1 MEYGLI
7 GQKKE
12 MTQIFNE
19 KGYAIPVTLVDISG
33 CKIVGKVGT
42 RVVVGYGNKKNPTK
56 SEIGKYKELGFV
68 PEIVKEFELAKETDA
83 KLGSSIIESLEIG
96 HKVMVSSKT
105 KGKGFQGVVKR
116 WGFAGGPK
124 THGQSD
130 RHRAPG
136 SIGGGTTP
144 GRVYK
149 GKKMPGRMGG
159 KIKTVKGLIISYI
172 DKENGILGIKG
183 AIPGH
188 KNTFVI
194 IRK

>member
-7 GQKKE
+7 GQKRE
-12 MTQIFNE
+12 MTQIFND
-19 KGYAIPVTLVDISG
+19 KGNAIPVTLVDVSGCRIVAISG
-33 CKIVGKVGT
+33 NRVTVGFG
-42 RVVVGYGNKKNPTK
+42 KKRNPTK
-56 SEIGKYKELGFV
+56 AEVGKYKELGFV
-68 PEIVKEFELAKETDA
+68 PEMIREFEL
-83 KLGSSIIESLEIG
+83 SIESNAKVGSLLIESVELG
-96 HKVMVSSKT
+96 HKVIVSSKT
-105 KGKGFQGVVKR
+105 KGRGFQGVVKR

-159 KIKTVKGLIISYI
+159 KTKTVKGLTISYI
-172 DKENGILGIKG
+172 DKESGILGIKG

>member
-1 MEYGLI
+1 
-7 GQKKE
+7 
-12 MTQIFNE
+12 MTQIFDE
-19 KGYAIPVTLVDISG
+19 KGNAIPVTLINLKGCVLVD
-33 CKIVGKVGT
+33 KVDDKVLVGLGRRRKA
-42 RVVVGYGNKKNPTK
+42 TK
-56 SEIGKYKELGFV
+56 AELGKYKTLGYV
-68 PEIVKEFELAKETDA
+68 PQVVKEFNVEDGADL
-83 KLGSSIIESLEIG
+83 KLGTKVEIDLEIG
-96 HKVMVSSKT
+96 DLVNITGTT

-159 KIKTVKGLIISYI
+159 KIKTVEGLKVAFI
-172 DKENGILGIKG
+172 DKNEMIIGVKG
-183 AIPGH
+183 AVPGN
-188 KNTFVI
+188 KNGVLYIANT
-194 IRK
+194 KK

>member
-12 MTQIFNE
+12 MTQVFND
-19 KGYAIPVTLVDISG
+19 KGHAIPVTLVDVSECI
-33 CKIVGKVGT
+33 
-42 RVVVGYGNKKNPTK
+42 VVGNVGSRITVGFGKKKNPTK
-56 SEIGKYKELGFV
+56 SEVGKYKELGFV
-68 PEIVKEFELAKETDA
+68 PEMIREFELSMDSNAKT
-83 KLGSSIIESLEIG
+83 GSTLIDSVELG

-105 KGKGFQGVVKR
+105 KGRGFQGVVKR
-116 WGFAGGPK
+116 WGFSGGPK

-159 KIKTVKGLIISYI
+159 KVKTVKGLTVSYI
-172 DKENGILGIKG
+172 DKEKGILGIKG

-188 KNTFVI
+188 KNTFVT